1 MEDFIKARNLIL
13 DSVKRELIG
22 PGSEDIGG
30 DIAKEVITDRPTERY
45 SAGILF
51 PKDIKENRD
60 IDSDIEENDYT
71 DSIVLEDY
79 KDFAENEEI
88 SKLKK
93 DIFNESNIKNISDFK
108 KEKDL
113 SIDEKISMTNEMKQ
127 SAMGFTFFVRGDA
140 KHLNVRI
147 KGAKYRPCKLSDCH
161 VKYLGEDTFIGTE
174 LEEYV
179 YRSEEFIKL
188 SKKLTAREV
197 TDFSKD
203 EKIKDDIKMKNILY
217 TLANQLRR
225 GYIRYEI
232 ELPESITIDVDGK
245 KDFINK
251 PIKLIDKNNNYIDT
265 GIDISVMKR
274 SYDENIKSYTIVMS
288 NNLVADFSNIDLK
301 AIFQPEILVS
311 SEDNPSIQF
320 IETRDGSISNGIS
333 HMDDEEKSME
343 LLYLNKK
350 NYAIGHGVSVDYDID
365 SNTNRGIIKTNF
377 LPTEEVPKLKFRVDE
392 LNDSEYILSMKN
404 LSDISSITKDQK
416 IKNLNE
422 IVDVYKQWIDN
433 LSLEIQN
440 IDIRLRERAND
451 HITKCEKA
459 YKRIKKGVELIEKKQ
474 DVYISFSLM
483 NRAMLMQRVHS
494 DVKERVPNDEKVNFP
509 EFDYENLGE
518 KEGKWRPFQ
527 IAYILMCIESIYNP
541 ECSDRD
547 IVDLIWVPTG
557 GGKTEAYLGLSAF
570 TIFLRRLRYTDKSSG
585 TTILMRY
592 TLRLLTAQQFIR
604 ASIMICACEKIRK
617 EKKYNLGHDEISIGL
632 WIGNTQTPNTK
643 SEARDAFEE
652 LSKDGSKEN
661 KFQLLQCPWCGTKLE
676 KDPKNRNTRWGYRF
690 TERASEIRCT
700 ERKCE
705 FSRGLPVQVVDECL
719 YEKPPTLLFSTVDK
733 FAMIPKLEEVGNLFG
748 LDNNNLSPELIIQ
761 DELHLISGPLGTMVG
776 LYETAVDA
784 MCSYKGVRPK
794 IIASTATIKRA
805 EEQCKQLY
813 CREVSQFPPSGI
825 YIEDSFFIREDE
837 ENPGRLYVGV
847 MPNGK
852 TVTTTNVRLVS
863 TLTNKLKMMDIS
875 ESIKSEY
882 WTLVSYFNTLK
893 DVGKS
898 VTLIPDDIQDN
909 ILRVSSRI
917 GRRNEARKLINI
929 RELTSRRT
937 SSEINKTLKDL
948 NIEYSKESIK
958 NKKYPVDV
966 VLASNMISVGLD
978 VSRLNL
984 MLIVQQPKSTAEY
997 IQASSRV
1004 GRKNPGIVFTLY
1016 NPSRSRDRSHYEKF
1030 CDYHKSFYK
1039 YVEPTSVTPF
1049 SEPAR
1054 QRGLHSVLISM
1065 VRHMLKISLEED
1077 ASQFDIYMEGIEDI
1091 KDFILDRVN
1100 KLDETSDKS
1109 MLKEV
1114 EFELDSILYDWD
1126 DKVKYAEENNKK
1138 MRYSRP
1144 YKEKFEKDAT
1154 TISLMKGFYES
1165 GSGYSTL
1172 TSMRNVSPNS
1182 KVEILTFGGDN
1193 NEK

>member
-1 MEDFIKARNLIL
+1 
-13 DSVKRELIG
+13 
-22 PGSEDIGG
+22 
-30 DIAKEVITDRPTERY
+30 
-45 SAGILF
+45 
-51 PKDIKENRD
+51 
-60 IDSDIEENDYT
+60 
-71 DSIVLEDY
+71 
-79 KDFAENEEI
+79 
-88 SKLKK
+88 
-93 DIFNESNIKNISDFK
+93 
-108 KEKDL
+108 
-113 SIDEKISMTNEMKQ
+113 
-127 SAMGFTFFVRGDA
+127 
-140 KHLNVRI
+140 
-147 KGAKYRPCKLSDCH
+147 
-161 VKYLGEDTFIGTE
+161 
-174 LEEYV
+174 
-179 YRSEEFIKL
+179 
-188 SKKLTAREV
+188 
-197 TDFSKD
+197 
-203 EKIKDDIKMKNILY
+203 
-217 TLANQLRR
+217 
-225 GYIRYEI
+225 
-232 ELPESITIDVDGK
+232 
-245 KDFINK
+245 
-251 PIKLIDKNNNYIDT
+251 
-265 GIDISVMKR
+265 
-274 SYDENIKSYTIVMS
+274 
-288 NNLVADFSNIDLK
+288 
-301 AIFQPEILVS
+301 
-311 SEDNPSIQF
+311 
-320 IETRDGSISNGIS
+320 
-333 HMDDEEKSME
+333 
-343 LLYLNKK
+343 
-350 NYAIGHGVSVDYDID
+350 
-365 SNTNRGIIKTNF
+365 
-377 LPTEEVPKLKFRVDE
+377 
-392 LNDSEYILSMKN
+392 
-404 LSDISSITKDQK
+404 
-416 IKNLNE
+416 
-422 IVDVYKQWIDN
+422 
-433 LSLEIQN
+433 
-440 IDIRLRERAND
+440 
-451 HITKCEKA
+451 
-459 YKRIKKGVELIEKKQ
+459 
-474 DVYISFSLM
+474 
-483 NRAMLMQRVHS
+483 
-494 DVKERVPNDEKVNFP
+494 
-509 EFDYENLGE
+509 
-518 KEGKWRPFQ
+518 
-527 IAYILMCIESIYNP
+527 
-541 ECSDRD
+541 
-547 IVDLIWVPTG
+547 
-557 GGKTEAYLGLSAF
+557 
-570 TIFLRRLRYTDKSSG
+570 
-585 TTILMRY
+585 
-592 TLRLLTAQQFIR
+592 
-604 ASIMICACEKIRK
+604 
-617 EKKYNLGHDEISIGL
+617 
-632 WIGNTQTPNTK
+632 
-643 SEARDAFEE
+643 
-652 LSKDGSKEN
+652 
-661 KFQLLQCPWCGTKLE
+661 
-676 KDPKNRNTRWGYRF
+676 
-690 TERASEIRCT
+690 
-700 ERKCE
+700 
-705 FSRGLPVQVVDECL
+705 
-719 YEKPPTLLFSTVDK
+719 
-733 FAMIPKLEEVGNLFG
+733 MIPKLEEVGNLFG

-875 ESIKSEY
+875 ESIKSDY